1 MQGREE
7 NRDIWP
13 WDVRG
18 AGVQR
23 QDKWML
29 EAIQWVQQNGLP
41 DATHL
46 SESGL
51 ELGRRFPS
59 CTAASILGLKRGGW
73 TES

>member
-1 MQGREE
+1 MQGGEE

-41 DATHL
+41 EATHL

-51 ELGRRFPS
+51 QLGP
-59 CTAASILGLKRGGW
+59 
-73 TES
+73 